1 MGVWGDACRGMS
13 VEHAL
18 SKSPEKAMRANSQR
32 LQVLERMTCSNKMSC
47 RTFNLKSKIN
57 VDLTPINLNQA
68 EAAEDGDELGGVE
81 EDGGF
86 VNFSKFRDGH
96 EVVVLVDFRAK
107 LFHFG
112 DELEAQ

>member
-1 MGVWGDACRGMS
+1 MS

-18 SKSPEKAMRANSQR
+18 IESAEKAMRANSQR
-32 LQVLERMTCSNKMSC
+32 LHDLERMTCSNKMS
-47 RTFNLKSKIN
+47 RRKFNLKSKIN

-96 EVVVLVDFRAK
+96 EVVVLVDF
-107 LFHFG
+107 
-112 DELEAQ
+112 